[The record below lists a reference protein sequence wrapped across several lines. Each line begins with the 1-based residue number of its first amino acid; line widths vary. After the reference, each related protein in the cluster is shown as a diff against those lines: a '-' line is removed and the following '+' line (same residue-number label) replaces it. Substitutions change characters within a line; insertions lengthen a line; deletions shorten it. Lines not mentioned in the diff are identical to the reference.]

1 MSHGAST
8 HAAPV
13 FPWLDAAAEDLDT
26 GYADKA
32 LLLPALAASGVAGA
46 GVPQVLGG
54 GGGTVVDGVRA
65 IAEVSAR
72 SLAAGFVLWGHR
84 TYIEYLLQSPNAALR
99 DRLIGPLLAGEVAG
113 ATGLSNA
120 MKFLAGLE
128 GLQVSARKS
137 GAGLLLDGKLPWVT
151 NLRPEGFHV
160 AAAVASEEGGA
171 PFVASLSADAAG
183 LERSADL
190 ELIALRGTNTAAVTL
205 ANVAVTE
212 ADILHSDARA
222 WLPRVRPAF
231 LGLQIGMSIGL
242 ARRALTETRDHIAD
256 AGRHVLNGPIV
267 ELSAAIDAQENA
279 LFEGLTSGAFAE
291 KAAPLFKIRIALAEL
306 ANASVGL
313 ELQASGGRAYLAGSG
328 RDFARRWREAAFLPV
343 ITPSLVQLKAALA
356 DHAAQATP
364 GSGQA
369 A

>member
-1 MSHGAST
+1 MSHGAGT
-8 HAAPV
+8 HAAS
-13 FPWLDAAAEDLDT
+13 FLPWLEAAAEDLDT
-26 GYADKA
+26 GHADKA
-32 LLLPALAASGVAGA
+32 LLLPALAASGLAGA
-46 GVPQVLGG
+46 GVPQALGG
-54 GGGTVVDGVRA
+54 GGGSVVDGVRA
-65 IAEVSAR
+65 IAEVSSR

-84 TYIEYLLQSPNAALR
+84 TYIEYLLQSPNAGLSE
-99 DRLIGPLLAGEVAG
+99 RLIAPLLAGEVAG

-128 GLQVSARKS
+128 GLQVMARKS
-137 GAGLLLDGKLPWVT
+137 GAGFSLDGKLPWVT

-160 AAAVASEEGGA
+160 AAAVASAEGGA
-171 PFVASLSADAAG
+171 PFVASLASNAAG

-190 ELIALRGTNTAAVTL
+190 DLIALRGTNTAAVTL
-205 ANVAVTE
+205 ANVAISE
-212 ADILHSDARA
+212 ADILHSDARP

-242 ARRALTETRDHIAD
+242 ARRALKEAGDHIAD
-256 AGRHVLNGPIV
+256 AGRHVLSAPIA

-279 LFEGLTSGAFAE
+279 LFEGLASGSFAE

-313 ELQASGGRAYLAGSG
+313 ELQASGGRAYLSGAG
-328 RDFARRWREAAFLPV
+328 RDFARRWREAAFLPI

-356 DHAAQATP
+356 DHAAP